1 MAFSDNIWWTKKA
14 RIEAE
19 KRLLSYSFQS
29 QLILLWYSFSGVAAS
44 IYHLKNGSTSEE
56 IWVIYSI
63 LTLCISV
70 FISGLS
76 FKERAALIKD
86 SYEALNT
93 MYHKAKS
100 LEKDVS
106 NESQRGLE
114 SLREEYSQLM
124 GTSENHTDTDF
135 SKAVCVAYYTCNGKK
150 NKESKLKEGVSK
162 APTKLMLFD
171 VTSWYLK
178 KYTVLLALISI
189 PIVIPFALEYI
200 KCP

>member
-19 KRLLSYSFQS
+19 KRLLMYSFQS
-29 QLILLWYSFSGVAAS
+29 QVLLLWYYFSGVAAS
-44 IYHLKNGSTSEE
+44 IYHLKNGTSSEE
-56 IWVIYSI
+56 MWVIYSV

-93 MYHKAKS
+93 LYYKVKS
-100 LEKDVS
+100 V
-106 NESQRGLE
+106 ESERGEEANKRIAL
-114 SLREEYSQLM
+114 LRDEYSQLM

-135 SKAVCVAYYTCNGKK
+135 SKAVCIAYYTSNGIKDKK
-150 NKESKLKEGVSK
+150 SKLKDGITK
-162 APTKLMLFD
+162 APTKLMLID
-171 VTSWYLK
+171 VVLWYLK
-178 KYTVLLALISI
+178 KYALFIGLFTI
-189 PIVIPFALEYI
+189 PIAVPYI
-200 KCP
+200 LVSFK

>member
-19 KRLLSYSFQS
+19 KRLLMYSFQS
-29 QLILLWYSFSGVAAS
+29 QVLLLWYSFSGVAAS
-44 IYHLKNGSTSEE
+44 IYHLKNGTSSEE
-56 IWVIYSI
+56 MWVIYSV

-93 MYHKAKS
+93 LYYKVKS
-100 LEKDVS
+100 V
-106 NESQRGLE
+106 ESERGEEANKRIAL
-114 SLREEYSQLM
+114 LRDEYSQLM

-135 SKAVCVAYYTCNGKK
+135 SKAVWLEIFILLKIDRILFKPVRSSFSWKSVVPLIAEWVVAPPN
-150 NKESKLKEGVSK
+150 VS
-162 APTKLMLFD
+162 
-171 VTSWYLK
+171 
-178 KYTVLLALISI
+178 
-189 PIVIPFALEYI
+189 
-200 KCP
+200 